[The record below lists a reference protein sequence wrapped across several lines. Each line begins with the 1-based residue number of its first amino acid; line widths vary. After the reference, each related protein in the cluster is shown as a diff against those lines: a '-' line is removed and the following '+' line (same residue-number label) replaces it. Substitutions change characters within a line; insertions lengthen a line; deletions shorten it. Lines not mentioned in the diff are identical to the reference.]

1 MKQRTL
7 IAAIVVLL
15 TMSSMA
21 QEQIPLWDIKEL
33 PNYQKSKEKEIIPER
48 DILWIEKIQ
57 TPSIQPFIPTQKNAN
72 GMAVLICPGG
82 GYRGLAY
89 DWEGTDYAKWLNS
102 RGIAAFVLRYRL
114 PEAASIVTPYKAPLQ
129 DAQRAMRW
137 IRSNAAKYHVD
148 ANKVGVIGSSAGGH
162 LASSIGTHYEM
173 PIYDRK
179 DSIDALSA
187 RPDFMMLIYPVISM
201 QEGLTHKGSKKNLL
215 GKNPSPELVEEF
227 SNELQVTNDTPPTF
241 MVHSADDKA
250 VPVENS
256 IRMYQALVKHK
267 VSATMH
273 LFPTGGHGYSM
284 GLSREGAP
292 HWTKLAEDWF
302 ATLE

>member
-33 PNYQKSKEKEIIPER
+33 PNYQKSKEKEFYPER
-48 DILWIEKIQ
+48 DILFIQKVQ
-57 TPSIQPFIPTQKNAN
+57 TPTIEAFIPSKQNAN
-72 GMAVLICPGG
+72 GRAVLIMPGG
-82 GYRGLAY
+82 GYGGLAY
-89 DWEGTDYAKWLNS
+89 DWEGTDIAKWLNS
-102 RGIAAFVLRYRL
+102 NGIAAFVLKYRL
-114 PEAASIVTPYKAPLQ
+114 PQSASVVTGHQAPLQ

-137 IRSNAAKYHVD
+137 IRSNAPDYNVNV
-148 ANKVGVIGSSAGGH
+148 NKVGVIGFSAGGH

-201 QEGLTHKGSKKNLL
+201 QDGVTHKGSKKNLL

-273 LFPTGGHGYSM
+273 LFPTGGHGYSL

-302 ATLE
+302 ATIE